1 MSDLISREA
10 ATEGF
15 ESVTWHDPRDAD
27 IAHEVIG
34 ELPSVHP
41 TQNNTFNTLKAL
53 DCISRQAAM
62 EAIKKV
68 EYVIVYNVAM
78 TQEEVID
85 AATDTLIAA
94 LTRDI
99 EELPSAEPEPNFDEW
114 CTDCKEYDQERHCC
128 PRWNRVI
135 RETLKD
141 AEPERK
147 TGKWIYGEH
156 DVAMCDGYWC
166 DKCGFFVP
174 WDYEHK
180 FIDFINDYHFCPSC
194 GAKMEGNG

>member
-15 ESVTWHDPRDAD
+15 ESVTWHDPRDTD

-53 DCISRQAAM
+53 DCISRQAAI

-68 EYVIVYNVAM
+68 DYVIVYNVAM

-114 CTDCKEYDQERHCC
+114 CTDCKEYDNERHCC

-141 AEPERK
+141 VQPERK
-147 TGKWIYGEH
+147 TGKWIKLDMHTHLADHKCTACGQECYVPTCMGEP
-156 DVAMCDGYWC
+156 MYT
-166 DKCGFFVP
+166 
-174 WDYEHK
+174 Y
-180 FIDFINDYHFCPSC
+180 CPNC
-194 GAKMEGNG
+194 GARMEGENETD

>member
-15 ESVTWHDPRDAD
+15 ESVTWHDPRDTD

-53 DCISRQAAM
+53 DCISRQAAI

-68 EYVIVYNVAM
+68 DYVIVYNVAM

-114 CTDCKEYDQERHCC
+114 CTDCKEYDNERHCC

-141 AEPERK
+141 VQPERK
-147 TGKWIYGEH
+147 TGKWIWLSSTYDRVPCEMRFMCSECHHEVITH
-156 DVAMCDGYWC
+156 DGRPCE
-166 DKCGFFVP
+166 K
-174 WDYEHK
+174 
-180 FIDFINDYHFCPSC
+180 FCPNC
-194 GAKMEGNG
+194 GAEMTEGD